1 MKYLSVLIVA
11 IFCTLQLSAQ
21 EDAISRYFNQY
32 VDDENF
38 TVVYVSPKMFEILG
52 KLDLS
57 EMQDDEAQMA
67 LDVVKD
73 LKGIRVLTTEHDPA
87 KYYKEANQKINTSE
101 YATLVKV
108 RDKGEN
114 VRLMIKDS
122 GDIINEMLV
131 LVGGDD
137 EFVLVSLIGDIDL
150 KKISKLAK
158 AVDIKGLEHL
168 EKVDDE
174 DGKL

>member
-1 MKYLSVLIVA
+1 MKYLTA
-11 IFCTLQLSAQ
+11 IAAILFFSLQLTAQ
-21 EDAISRYFNQY
+21 DDAISRYFDQY

-57 EMQDDEAQMA
+57 GMEDEEAQMA
-67 LDVVKD
+67 MEVVKD
-73 LKGIRVLTTEHDPA
+73 LRGVRVLTTEHEPG
-87 KYYKEANQKINTSE
+87 KYYKEANNRINTSE

-114 VRLMIKDS
+114 VRLMIKDQ

-137 EFVLVSLIGDIDL
+137 EFVLVSLIGNIDL

-168 EKVDDE
+168 EKVDEKD
-174 DGKL
+174 KN